1 MLKLHFIDVA
11 DGDSVLIELTEGPR
25 VFRILVDTGH
35 RQVEPVEGSQ
45 RRTAV
50 SYLRQLGIRRL
61 DAVVITHLHQD
72 HFGGLRPL
80 LEEIRVDDLYAGYV
94 PAHPGC
100 QILCPAGAEKTVRG
114 LIECLNDWSR
124 DTASLLAAGSRLHT
138 ITENCTL
145 APGSS
150 LRAELILPNPRLR
163 RQQRNCWDALQ
174 EGRAVDAQ
182 ALYWSSKSRNPGSL
196 RIVLEYAGRR
206 IHLSG
211 DCYGAVWD
219 QEALLPCDILKVPH
233 HGDGKAI
240 TEVLAQK
247 LRPVHGVISC
257 AAEYDPRKN
266 RPSLGTMEL
275 LAAQGTQ
282 IWFTDG
288 FSSQPY
294 TTQKW
299 PAAVFTI
306 EKDGTIG
313 TPCAEKTGGNHDYN
327 GFI

>member
-11 DGDSVLIELTEGPR
+11 DGDSILIELTEGPLS
-25 VFRILVDTGH
+25 FRMLVDTGH
-35 RQVEPVEGSQ
+35 RQVAPAAGSH
-45 RRTAV
+45 RRTALA
-50 SYLRQLGIRRL
+50 YLRQLGIHRL

-72 HFGGLRPL
+72 HFGGLQPL
-80 LEEIRVDDLYAGYV
+80 LEQIRVDALYAGYL
-94 PAHPGC
+94 PAHPGS
-100 QILCPAGAEKTVRG
+100 QIICPCGADKTVRG
-114 LIECLNDWSR
+114 LIGCLNDWSR
-124 DTASLLAAGSRLHT
+124 TSASLLAAGSRLHT

-150 LRAELILPNPRLR
+150 LRAELILPNPPLSRLQR
-163 RQQRNCWDALQ
+163 RCWDALL
-174 EGRAVDAQ
+174 EGRPVDAQ
-182 ALYWSSKSRNPGSL
+182 ALYWSSKSRNPGSA
-196 RIVLEYAGRR
+196 RIELEYAGRR

-219 QEALLPCDILKVPH
+219 QETLLPCDILKVPH

-240 TEVLAQK
+240 TELLAKK
-247 LRPVHGVISC
+247 LRPVHAVISC
-257 AAEYDPRKN
+257 AAEYDSRKD
-266 RPSLGTMEL
+266 RPSLRTMAL

-294 TTQKW
+294 TAQRW

-306 EKDGTIG
+306 ESDGTIG
-313 TPCAEKTGGNHDYN
+313 TPCAEKSGGNHDYN
-327 GFI
+327 GII

>member
-11 DGDSVLIELTEGPR
+11 DGDSILIELTEGPLS
-25 VFRILVDTGH
+25 FRMLVDTGH
-35 RQVEPVEGSQ
+35 RHVAPAAGS
-45 RRTAV
+45 RRLTALD
-50 SYLRQLGIRRL
+50 YLRQLGIHRL

-72 HFGGLRPL
+72 HFGGLLPL
-80 LEEIRVDDLYAGYV
+80 LEQIRVDALYTGYLPV
-94 PAHPGC
+94 HPGS
-100 QILCPAGAEKTVRG
+100 QIICPPGADKTVRG
-114 LIECLNDWSR
+114 LIGCLNDWSR

-145 APGSS
+145 APGSG
-150 LRAELILPNPRLR
+150 LRAELILPNPPLSSLQR
-163 RQQRNCWDALQ
+163 RCWDALQ
-174 EGRAVDAQ
+174 EGRPVDAQ
-182 ALYWSSKSRNPGSL
+182 ALYWSSKSRNPGSV
-196 RIVLEYAGRR
+196 RIALAYAGRR

-240 TEVLAQK
+240 TGLLAQK
-247 LRPVHGVISC
+247 LRPVHAVISC
-257 AAEYDPRKN
+257 AAEYDSRKD
-266 RPSLGTMEL
+266 RPSLRTMEL
-275 LAAQGTQ
+275 LAAQGTR

-294 TTQKW
+294 TAQRW

-306 EKDGTIG
+306 ESDGTIG
-313 TPCAEKTGGNHDYN
+313 TPCAEKSGGNHDYN